1 VAELRQVDAWER
13 SVEVGHDIEAWVRNI
28 APAVREVVE
37 IDPAVGGELK
47 RRLCA
52 RYAEEHS
59 DAHGLAPPLLQ
70 RICAAI
76 LGHVLQAD
84 DALRIAQ
91 QRVRLSD
98 DAFDETVRQIK
109 AFWASSLDE
118 WAPQEALS
126 IKLVLADAALAD
138 EVKRRVVAARAAT
151 YPYRSAGDDLRIA
164 SALMIFL
171 DEAIARLS

>member
-1 VAELRQVDAWER
+1 MAELRQIDAWTR
-13 SVEVGHDIEAWVRNI
+13 SLEVGHEIEMWARNN
-28 APAVREVVE
+28 APAVREVIE
-37 IDPAVGGELK
+37 INASVGVELK

-52 RYAEEHS
+52 RYAEEHL
-59 DAHGLAPPLLQ
+59 DVHGLALPLLQ

-91 QRVRLSD
+91 QRVCLSD

-109 AFWASSLDE
+109 AFWASALDE

-126 IKLVLADAALAD
+126 VKLVLADAALAD

-151 YPYRSAGDDLRIA
+151 YPYRSDGDDLRIA

-171 DEAIARLS
+171 DEAIARLP